1 MHLMGSVNKQFPC
14 WKNFG
19 FRQVLKNTQSS
30 DGGVGGRGSSGLS
43 LPSSPPLWCYNNKV
57 KANVSWWQ
65 QY

>member
-30 DGGVGGRGSSGLS
+30 DGGVGGEGEGEGEFWTFSTL
-43 LPSSPPLWCYNNKV
+43 LPSSLML
-57 KANVSWWQ
+57 Q
-65 QY
+65 